1 MSRVSSSG
9 SLARTPGDTANA
21 TPSAAPVPLDRV
33 VNGPESLSK
42 VNWSKLQT
50 LKELEIALYSVGKRL
65 KHNGDLSMKGRLE
78 QNSGANGNA
87 RTSDSNVKLGYVLI
101 LESTIAFIMGFHC
114 QDTHRNMAGKASD
127 HNTWLTLFPLLDF
140 LQKDMRRFDEV
151 RRTRPLFTI
160 SMVLQV
166 FAYDEMLR
174 AQSTHENPSHFT
186 LQDVLRSRR
195 SRDKLV
201 SQIREATA
209 NMDSDMCAN
218 ITILTTVEEV
228 AEMAMSV
235 IRRWCADERIDY
247 TAELNLKDINIK
259 GML

>member
-1 MSRVSSSG
+1 MQ
-9 SLARTPGDTANA
+9 A
-21 TPSAAPVPLDRV
+21 
-33 VNGPESLSK
+33 
-42 VNWSKLQT
+42 
-50 LKELEIALYSVGKRL
+50 LKELEIALYSLGKRL

-78 QNSGANGNA
+78 QSGGANGNVRGSEA
-87 RTSDSNVKLGYVLI
+87 NVKLGYVLI

-140 LQKDMRRFDEV
+140 LQKDMRRFDDV
-151 RRTRPLFTI
+151 RPLFTV

-174 AQSTHENPSHFT
+174 AQSTHENPPHFT

-228 AEMAMSV
+228 AEMAMQV

-247 TAELNLKDINIK
+247 TAELDLKDIKNK